1 MLRPRLGACLAAD
14 GFYWERSFMKRSC
27 LLFGFFLFFASVLS
41 AGVPIS
47 LSVKGTYATGIFD
60 DSAAEI
66 VAFDPSSDR
75 LFVVNGSS
83 GAVDVLNISDPA
95 NITRA
100 FAISIGAYGAQ
111 ANSVAV
117 HDGVVAVAVAADPK
131 TDPGAVVFF
140 DNNGGFLSSVTVGAL
155 PDMVTFTPDGSKVLV
170 ANEGEPNDAVTIDPE
185 GSVSIIDISGGV
197 AGLTQ
202 ANVTAVGFTA
212 FNGGGLDP
220 SIRIFTP
227 GATVAQDLE
236 PEYIAVSADS
246 ATAWVTLQENNAVAL
261 LDINAGTVTSLIG
274 LGFKDHSVTGNG
286 IDASN
291 RDDAV
296 NITTYPVFGM
306 YQPDAVVA
314 FESGGQ
320 TYLFTAN
327 EGDSRDY
334 DGFSEEERV
343 GDLTLDPAVFPN
355 AAALQ
360 DNAVLGRLNITTT
373 LGNTDADPEYEALY
387 AYGARSFSV
396 WNGGTGA
403 LVYDSG
409 DDLEVLIADRLPQ
422 QFNSN
427 NDDNDSFDSRSD
439 DKGPEPEG
447 VAVGQIAGVNYG
459 FVGLERVGG
468 IAMYDL
474 SVPTAPAFITYINN
488 RNFSADAETAAA
500 GDLGPEGLQFIAA
513 ADSPTLI
520 PMLAVGNEVSGTT
533 TLFEIGLACATP
545 SVSLAPVGDNGITVT
560 GSYDCAYDVLI
571 TLGNGGSRLE
581 RVLIGPGGTAVI
593 DITITDGMQAEAG
606 EPGTL
611 CGVGR
616 ISNVAALG
624 QSGITVSGTVGC
636 AYDVR
641 ITRADGSQTIQTV
654 TIGADG
660 TGTIDVIVGP
670 DELYEVSVAG
680 AGAFG
685 GAVQT
690 VPTMGEWSFI
700 LMIVLTACGAM
711 VLRRRQHA

>member
-1 MLRPRLGACLAAD
+1 
-14 GFYWERSFMKRSC
+14 MKRSC
-27 LLFGFFLFFASVLS
+27 LAIVLCLLFATVLP
-41 AGVPIS
+41 AGLPIT

-83 GAVDVLNISDPA
+83 GAVDVLDISDPA
-95 NITRA
+95 NMTRA
-100 FAISIGAYGAQ
+100 FSMSIAAYGAQ

-117 HDGVVAVAVAADPK
+117 HNGVVAVAVAADPK
-131 TDPGAVVFF
+131 TDPGTLVFF
-140 DNNGGFLSSVTVGAL
+140 DNHGGFLSSVTVGAL
-155 PDMVTFTPDGSKVLV
+155 PDMVTFTPDGTKVLV
-170 ANEGEPNDAVTIDPE
+170 ANEGEPNDEVTIDPE
-185 GSVSIIDISGGV
+185 GTVSIVDISAGV
-197 AGLTQ
+197 AALTQ
-202 ANVTAVGFTA
+202 ANVTSVGFTA

-220 SIRIFTP
+220 SIRVFVP

-246 ATAWVTLQENNAVAL
+246 ATAWVTLQENNAVAVI
-261 LDINAGTVTSLIG
+261 DINAGTVTSLIG
-274 LGFKDHSVTGNG
+274 LGFKDYSLAGNG
-286 IDASN
+286 FDASN
-291 RDDAV
+291 RDDAI

-327 EGDSRDY
+327 EGDARDY
-334 DGFSEEERV
+334 DGFSEENRV
-343 GDLTLDPAVFPN
+343 RDLTLDPAVFPN
-355 AAALQ
+355 AATLQ
-360 DNAVLGRLNITTT
+360 DDAVLGRLNITTT
-373 LGNTDADPEYEALY
+373 LGNTDADPEYEELY

-409 DDLEVLIADRLPQ
+409 DDLEVLVADRLPS

-427 NDDNDSFDSRSD
+427 NDDNDSFDARSD

-447 VAVGQIAGVNYG
+447 VAVGRISGVNYG

-474 SVPTAPAFITYINN
+474 SVPSAPSFITYINN
-488 RNFSADAETAAA
+488 RDFSVDAETAAA
-500 GDLGPEGLQFIAA
+500 GDLGPEGLHFIAA

-533 TLFEIGLACATP
+533 TLYEIGLDCATP
-545 SVSLAPVGDNGITVT
+545 TVSLAPVGDNGITVT
-560 GSYDCAYDVLI
+560 GSHDCAYDVLI
-571 TLGNGGSRLE
+571 TLGNGTSQLQ

-593 DITITDGMQAEAG
+593 DITITEGLQAEAG

-611 CGVGR
+611 CAEGR
-616 ISNVAALG
+616 ISNIAPIG
-624 QSGITVSGTVGC
+624 QTGITVSGTSGC
-636 AYDVR
+636 EYDVR
-641 ITRADGSQTIQTV
+641 ITRADGSTGIERV

-660 TGTIDVIVGP
+660 TGTINVVVGP
-670 DELYEVSVAG
+670 DEVYEVSVAG

-690 VPTMGEWSFI
+690 VPTMGEWSFVM
-700 LMIVLTACGAM
+700 MIVLTACGAL
-711 VLRRRQHA
+711 VLRRRQHT